1 MEVLQKKLA
10 ESESKRA
17 EAVKQLKSLSVS
29 AIHLICTAISITM
42 IVGVD
47 SVQSAERTALQ
58 LNASRNRINHYFRE
72 DYKRRE
78 CKCNG
83 LYTHSVDILV
93 IQITP
98 EYILDVSQR
107 LYSIPVQDRGIVV
120 DAVSSVCVVYN
131 T

>member
-47 SVQSAERTALQ
+47 SV
-58 LNASRNRINHYFRE
+58 
-72 DYKRRE
+72 
-78 CKCNG
+78 
-83 LYTHSVDILV
+83 
-93 IQITP
+93 
-98 EYILDVSQR
+98 
-107 LYSIPVQDRGIVV
+107 
-120 DAVSSVCVVYN
+120 
-131 T
+131 